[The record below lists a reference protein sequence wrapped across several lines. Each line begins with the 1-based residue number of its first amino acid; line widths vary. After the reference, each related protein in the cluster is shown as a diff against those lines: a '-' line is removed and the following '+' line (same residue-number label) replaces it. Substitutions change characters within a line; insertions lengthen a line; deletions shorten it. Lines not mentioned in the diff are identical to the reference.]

1 MELETIILNA
11 KQQEAVDKI
20 YDFLDS
26 EDREFLLTGRAGTGK
41 TTTISFIEFPYTTIG
56 MAISHKAK
64 EVLRQSLPQ
73 YDVVTVAGAIGL
85 EKVDDLDTGKTE
97 FLSFGKEINRSKLIF
112 IVDECSMIDS
122 FSRSELLRLYPKA
135 KFIYLGDTHQLPPI
149 KDKNSNVF
157 SDEHIDS
164 IELLDN
170 MRTGV
175 ESPIMTLLN
184 NIVKL
189 QVDQCN
195 DINLIRSI
203 LPTEDVH
210 VDNKRLVKNM
220 RIGEFY
226 ELTNEIIIITYHN
239 YKKDILNNQF
249 RDKILGFKDMY
260 NVGDKLI
267 FNNNIYKSI
276 QGKQT
281 RVFTNSEIVT
291 VKTISN
297 ATYRFNE
304 KVIFAKDN
312 ELMYDTIEFSMPYY
326 LIAVEEKHD
335 MIYVPSD
342 ITKFSKLLDKLST
355 YAKSLTDYK
364 QERAKMWRIFFMAK
378 YAFYDVS
385 YAYALT
391 SHKSQGSTY
400 DSVTVDFNDVFK
412 SKMSMDEKLK
422 CFYVACSRAK
432 NNLNIIY

>member
-1 MELETIILNA
+1 
-11 KQQEAVDKI
+11 
-20 YDFLDS
+20 
-26 EDREFLLTGRAGTGK
+26 
-41 TTTISFIEFPYTTIG
+41 
-56 MAISHKAK
+56 
-64 EVLRQSLPQ
+64 
-73 YDVVTVAGAIGL
+73 
-85 EKVDDLDTGKTE
+85 
-97 FLSFGKEINRSKLIF
+97 
-112 IVDECSMIDS
+112 MIDI

-135 KFIYLGDTHQLPPI
+135 KFIYLGDIHQLPPI
-149 KDKNSNVF
+149 KDKKSNVF
-157 SDEHIDS
+157 SDDSIDS
-164 IELLDN
+164 VELIDN

-184 NIVKL
+184 NIVQL
-189 QVDQCN
+189 QLSKCTDLN
-195 DINLIRSI
+195 IIRSI
-203 LPTEDVH
+203 LPKENIEIDG
-210 VDNKRLVKNM
+210 KRLIANM

-226 ELTNEIIIITYHN
+226 DITNEIIIITYHN

-249 RDKILGFKDMY
+249 REKILGFKDMY

-291 VKTISN
+291 VKTIST
-297 ATYRFNE
+297 AGYKFNE
-304 KVIFAKDN
+304 KIVFAEND

-326 LIAVEEKHD
+326 LITVEGKND
-335 MIYVPSD
+335 MVFVPSD
-342 ITKFSKLLDKLST
+342 IAAFSKLLDKLST
-355 YAKSLTDYK
+355 YAKSLTDFK
-364 QERAKMWRIFFMAK
+364 QERSKMWRIFFMAK

-400 DSVTVDFNDVFK
+400 DSVTVDFNDIFK
-412 SKMSMDEKLK
+412 SKMGMDEKLQ

>member
-1 MELETIILNA
+1 MELETIVLNQ

-73 YDVVTVAGAIGL
+73 YEVITVAGAIGL
-85 EKVDDLDTGKTE
+85 EKIDDLDTGKTE
-97 FLSFGKEINRSKLIF
+97 FISFGKEINKSKLIF
-112 IVDECSMIDS
+112 IVDECSMIDT

-135 KFIYLGDTHQLPPI
+135 KFIYLGDIHQLPPI
-149 KDKNSNVF
+149 KDKKSNVF
-157 SDEHIDS
+157 SDDSIDS
-164 IELLDN
+164 VELIDN

-184 NIVKL
+184 NIVQL
-189 QVDQCN
+189 QLNRCTDLN
-195 DINLIRSI
+195 IIRSI
-203 LPTEDVH
+203 LPKENIEIDG
-210 VDNKRLVKNM
+210 KRLIANM

-226 ELTNEIIIITYHN
+226 DINNEIIIITYHN
-239 YKKDILNNQF
+239 YKKDILNSQF
-249 RDKILGFKDMY
+249 RDKILGFKDIY

-276 QGKQT
+276 QGNQT

-291 VKTISN
+291 IKTIST
-297 ATYRFNE
+297 AGYKFNE
-304 KVIFAKDN
+304 KIVFAEN
-312 ELMYDTIEFSMPYY
+312 GELMYDTIEFSMPYY
-326 LIAVEEKHD
+326 LITVEGKND
-335 MIYVPSD
+335 MVFVPSD
-342 ITKFSKLLDKLST
+342 IAAFSKLLDKLST
-355 YAKSLTDYK
+355 YAKSLIDFK
-364 QERAKMWRIFFMAK
+364 QERSKMWRIFFMAK

-400 DSVTVDFNDVFK
+400 DSVTVDFNDIFK
-412 SKMSMDEKLK
+412 SKMGMDEKLQ

>member
-1 MELETIILNA
+1 
-11 KQQEAVDKI
+11 
-20 YDFLDS
+20 
-26 EDREFLLTGRAGTGK
+26 
-41 TTTISFIEFPYTTIG
+41 

-73 YDVVTVAGAIGL
+73 YEVITVAGAIGL
-85 EKVDDLDTGKTE
+85 EKIDDLDTGKTE
-97 FLSFGKEINRSKLIF
+97 FISFGKEINKSKLIF
-112 IVDECSMIDS
+112 IVDECSMIDT

-135 KFIYLGDTHQLPPI
+135 KFIYLGDIHQLPPI
-149 KDKNSNVF
+149 KDKKSNVF
-157 SDEHIDS
+157 SDDSIDS
-164 IELLDN
+164 VELIDN

-184 NIVKL
+184 NIVQL
-189 QVDQCN
+189 QLSKCTDLN
-195 DINLIRSI
+195 IIRSI
-203 LPTEDVH
+203 LPKENIEIDG
-210 VDNKRLVKNM
+210 KRLIANM

-226 ELTNEIIIITYHN
+226 DITNEIIIITYHN

-249 RDKILGFKDMY
+249 REKILGFKDMY

-291 VKTISN
+291 VKTIST
-297 ATYRFNE
+297 AGYKFNE
-304 KVIFAKDN
+304 KIVFAEN
-312 ELMYDTIEFSMPYY
+312 GELMYDTIEFSMPYY
-326 LIAVEEKHD
+326 LITVEGKND
-335 MIYVPSD
+335 MVFVPSD
-342 ITKFSKLLDKLST
+342 IAAFSKLLDKLST
-355 YAKSLTDYK
+355 YAKSLTDFK
-364 QERAKMWRIFFMAK
+364 QERSKMWKIFFMAK

-400 DSVTVDFNDVFK
+400 DSVTVDFNDIFK
-412 SKMSMDEKLK
+412 SKMGMDEKLQ